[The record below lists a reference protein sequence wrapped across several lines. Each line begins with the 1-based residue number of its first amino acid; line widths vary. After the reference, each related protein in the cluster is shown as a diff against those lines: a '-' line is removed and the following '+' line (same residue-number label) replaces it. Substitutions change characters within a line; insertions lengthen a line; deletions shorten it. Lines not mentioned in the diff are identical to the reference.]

1 MRGRAGQGAAQG
13 RRAHLAGLAG
23 LSGLALA
30 GARPEAARAGVV
42 LEQAPTKKV
51 FQRAKPDPA
60 APKPPPGAAPRF
72 LPPLPAPFPR
82 ARPAG
87 PRAGPRPAPGSDE
100 AGEGHGSGGLRAA
113 LPRLAS
119 PRLASPRP
127 VGLTDWDPLPPSR
140 PLPPAPP
147 AAKKAGAGLS
157 LPSGP
162 SIGNPLSGAGA
173 SLAPI
178 VGSVVGVAGIAA
190 GFKALDP
197 AAIDFIVGGD
207 GLAKDVGG
215 YIGGEAEMKRDGGY
229 FGLDNPLSY
238 ENKKA
243 GGVKRAAPKK
253 KAAPAA
259 DPGIGGFG
267 SGFKLPGR
275 R

>member
-1 MRGRAGQGAAQG
+1 MRGRAVQGAAQG

-72 LPPLPAPFPR
+72 LPPPSPPPSPAPAP
-82 ARPAG
+82 PG
-87 PRAGPRPAPGSDE
+87 PGPGPDPPPAPTRRGKGTD
-100 AGEGHGSGGLRAA
+100 RAA
-113 LPRLAS
+113 FAPPYLAS